1 MEKLIDIF
9 AVVNNKGGVAKTTTC
24 QNLAAAMLRKNKKLK
39 ILLIDLDPQGNLSML
54 LGWNP
59 EKNNGRTVYDSLLS
73 ASSLPVYKSESGL
86 YYVPSSPLLQYVD
99 TALYHHINSKTVLT
113 KCFGKEPDNKTKDKF
128 TAFDEFFDYII
139 IDCPPAISE
148 VTYNAMALASRII
161 VPCTLEGLSAAGI
174 NNILDVVEDIKKENY
189 CDIISTT
196 LLPVIVDKHP
206 NVSRNFLDYFSKNYD
221 IYKTIIRRCIKI
233 TEAQMRLEDIFQ
245 YSPNCSTAIDY
256 ESLAVEI
263 LNNKTA

>member
-39 ILLIDLDPQGNLSML
+39 ILLVDLDPQGNLSML

-59 EKNNGRTVYDSLLS
+59 EQNNGRTVYDSLLS

-86 YYVPSSPLLQYVD
+86 YYVPSSPLLQHVD
-99 TALYHHINSKTVLT
+99 VALYQQMNSKTVLT
-113 KCFGKEPDNKTKDKF
+113 KCFGKEPDNQTEDKF
-128 TAFDEFFDYII
+128 SAFDEFFDYII
-139 IDCPPAISE
+139 IDCPPALGE

-174 NNILDVVEDIKKENY
+174 TNILAVAENVKQINP
-189 CDIISTT
+189 DIISTT

-206 NVSRNFLDYFSKNYD
+206 NVSRDFLDFFKKNYD
-221 IYKTIIRRCIKI
+221 IYKTTIRRCIKI
-233 TEAQMRLEDIFQ
+233 TEAQMRLKDIFQ
-245 YSPNCSTAIDY
+245 YSPYCSTAIDY
-256 ESLAVEI
+256 EDLAEEI
-263 LNNKTA
+263 FNNKTA